1 MHEQHRQ
8 QFITAMRQGY
18 HLFLILFCA
27 FPDTVPAREE
37 KTYKDLQ
44 GRKDIKH
51 FAVSNP
57 TTLGATGI
65 ERFLLSGL
73 LHSLIAT

>member
-8 QFITAMRQGY
+8 QLITAVRQGY

-51 FAVSNP
+51 FAVLNS
-57 TTLGATGI
+57 TMLRATGI
-65 ERFLLSGL
+65 KSFLLSGL
-73 LHSLIAT
+73 LYLSIAT